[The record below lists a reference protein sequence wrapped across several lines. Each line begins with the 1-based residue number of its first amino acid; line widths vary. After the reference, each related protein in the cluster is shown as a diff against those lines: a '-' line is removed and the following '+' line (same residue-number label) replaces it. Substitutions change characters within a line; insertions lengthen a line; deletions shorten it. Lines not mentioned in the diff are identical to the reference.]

1 MVTIDSVVDRHV
13 HDYAKH
19 GSFWLIDHARWCL
32 IYADK
37 TCPGFK
43 MLHSK
48 QANESMS
55 FPNQEFGTYRKMVF
69 PLEKEKNLES
79 TET

>member
-19 GSFWLIDHARWCL
+19 GSFWLIDHAR
-32 IYADK
+32 
-37 TCPGFK
+37 CPGFK

-55 FPNQEFGTYRKMVF
+55 FPDQEFGTYRKMVF
-69 PLEKEKNLES
+69 PLE
-79 TET
+79 